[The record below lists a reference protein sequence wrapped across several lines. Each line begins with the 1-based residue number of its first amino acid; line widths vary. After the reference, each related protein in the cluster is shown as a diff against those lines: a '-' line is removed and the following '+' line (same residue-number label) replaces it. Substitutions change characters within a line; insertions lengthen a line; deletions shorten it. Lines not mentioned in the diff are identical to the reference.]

1 MGLKYH
7 QSYGVK
13 SMLRHRYGKV
23 FRECET
29 LAAAGRLAGKNRESS
44 LSALDGNVMVMQVP
58 DAVRPLEGYV
68 SVLCNSVFAAMAAS
82 KIVFVVFDEPEVLTL
97 AKREEQARRDMQRNR
112 REVNVAH
119 DLDPHPTTDE
129 YTLADLQAVCDCHRV
144 MACRPARLR
153 FIDELMRQVL
163 QRCEQKMKSWEAQG
177 FVRGAVLV
185 DGVDP
190 RGADRPVDHV
200 REPTLVGTDS
210 RLVELF
216 GHADLPIGE
225 GDMKLAH
232 VARRIRELVAAD
244 AVELQG
250 CEMHLTVTIDTD
262 SIAIELLEAAKRQEK
277 PLDGKRMSGML
288 CMRERGSK
296 RARDG
301 GEGGGGS
308 HYLCCDTEHLHE
320 LLQQSMWKPAKQAP
334 TPFGRRLAI
343 TFLVAG
349 WALAGCDFVEL
360 KGLRADVVLD
370 SLPALMTKHP
380 EVLARMS
387 AAWGHDREAAVEMTR
402 ALAHL
407 LNRCSGWMHGL
418 RGIKMDAVQR
428 VAQAEQEEPDVL
440 LRAAWTV
447 CYWSGTEWRGPLDD
461 FGFTAGLAALV

>member
-190 RGADRPVDHV
+190 RGADRPVDH
-200 REPTLVGTDS
+200 
-210 RLVELF
+210 
-216 GHADLPIGE
+216 
-225 GDMKLAH
+225 
-232 VARRIRELVAAD
+232 
-244 AVELQG
+244 
-250 CEMHLTVTIDTD
+250 
-262 SIAIELLEAAKRQEK
+262 
-277 PLDGKRMSGML
+277 
-288 CMRERGSK
+288 
-296 RARDG
+296 
-301 GEGGGGS
+301 
-308 HYLCCDTEHLHE
+308 
-320 LLQQSMWKPAKQAP
+320 
-334 TPFGRRLAI
+334 
-343 TFLVAG
+343 
-349 WALAGCDFVEL
+349 
-360 KGLRADVVLD
+360 
-370 SLPALMTKHP
+370 
-380 EVLARMS
+380 
-387 AAWGHDREAAVEMTR
+387 
-402 ALAHL
+402 
-407 LNRCSGWMHGL
+407 
-418 RGIKMDAVQR
+418 
-428 VAQAEQEEPDVL
+428 
-440 LRAAWTV
+440 
-447 CYWSGTEWRGPLDD
+447 
-461 FGFTAGLAALV
+461 